1 MALLFKLHK
10 IVRTFKDNRQDKA
23 NNKWFAKALCT
34 ETVSSDKIAELIQNR
49 CTLTKSD
56 VRACIEAFTEVIREQ
71 IQDSKAVKLE
81 GLGTFKIGL
90 KCEGA
95 ETVNDFSV
103 QSNIVGARVLFYPAR
118 TKDTS
123 GKQIIELLRGLKVK
137 ETSYNDVSK
146 D

>member
-10 IVRTFKDNRQDKA
+10 LVRTYKDNRQDSA
-23 NNKWFAKALCT
+23 NNKWFARTVIT
-34 ETVSSDKIAELIQNR
+34 ETVGTNKISELIQER
-49 CTLTKSD
+49 CTLTKAD
-56 VRACIEAFTEVIREQ
+56 VKACIEAFIGVIREQ
-71 IQDSKAVKLE
+71 IQDSKAVKLD

-103 QSNIVGARVLFYPAR
+103 QSNIVGSRVIFYPAR

-137 ETSYNDVSK
+137 ETSYNDVSR